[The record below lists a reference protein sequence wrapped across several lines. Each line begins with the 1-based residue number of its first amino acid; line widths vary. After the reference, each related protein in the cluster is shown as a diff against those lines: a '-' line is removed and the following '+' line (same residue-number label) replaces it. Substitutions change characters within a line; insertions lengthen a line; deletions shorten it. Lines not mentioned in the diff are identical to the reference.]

1 MRGTEE
7 FRILIEQQLNDLD
20 FPNDPVR
27 LYDPI
32 RYTLS
37 LGGKRLRPI
46 LVLMGA
52 ELAGE
57 DFNAA
62 MKPALGMELF
72 HNFTLLHDDIM
83 DNAPLRRG
91 KPTVF
96 KKWSCNIAILSGDVM
111 FTEASRLISDA
122 PLNCLKEVLD
132 VFYKTAK
139 EVCEGQQMDMDYEE
153 RDDVSVSE
161 YMEMIR
167 KKTAVLLGAS
177 LQIGALCGGADSEK
191 AERLYAAGCHFGLA
205 FQLQD
210 DLLDVFGDPDVFG
223 KQQGGDIISDKK
235 TFLRLRALEIAEGDN
250 KEALKNSFN
259 IKSEIDKINSVTALF
274 NELGIKEETFR
285 EIKRQ
290 LHLGEDSLQKTGFAS
305 EKLDAL
311 KGLTAGLLMRTT

>member
-1 MRGTEE
+1 MQGAEE
-7 FRILIEQQLNDLD
+7 FRKIIEKQLNDLD
-20 FPNDPVR
+20 FPLEPVR

-37 LGGKRLRPI
+37 LGGKRLRPV

-52 ELAGE
+52 ELAGG
-57 DFNAA
+57 DVRTAIN
-62 MKPALGMELF
+62 PALGIELF

-91 KPTVF
+91 KQTVF
-96 KKWSCNIAILSGDVM
+96 KKWSSNIAILSGDVM
-111 FTEASRLISDA
+111 FTKASGLISDA
-122 PLNCLKEVLD
+122 PINCLKQVLE
-132 VFYKTAK
+132 VFYKTAA
-139 EVCEGQQMDMDYEE
+139 EVCEGQQMDMDYED

-177 LQIGALCGGADSEK
+177 LQIGALCGGADTAE
-191 AERLYAAGCHFGLA
+191 AERLYTAGFHFGLA

-235 TFLRLRALEIAEGDN
+235 TFLRLRALEIADEN
-250 KEALKNSFN
+250 KKESLKNSFI
-259 IKSEIDKINSVTALF
+259 IKSETDKVNSVTNLF

-290 LHLGEDSLQKTGFAS
+290 LHLGEEALKETGF
-305 EKLDAL
+305 EEDKLHAL
-311 KGLTAGLLMRTT
+311 KALTAGLLMRTT